1 MMTNQAK
8 NTGKGLFESLSAL
21 SATLV
26 AMLYTRLDLLS
37 LDLEEERAHATLQL
51 VLALT
56 ALFFVGVGVVLAALL
71 LVVIYWETQR
81 VLVLGTLAGS
91 FLVAGFVAGGFALH
105 KVRTKP
111 RLFAASLS
119 ELHKDRQQL
128 ESRE

>member
-1 MMTNQAK
+1 
-8 NTGKGLFESLSAL
+8 LFESLSTL

-37 LDLEEERAHATLQL
+37 LDIEAERAHATLQL

-71 LVVIYWETQR
+71 LVVVYWETQR
-81 VLVLGTLAGS
+81 ILVLASLAGS
-91 FLVAGFVAGGFALH
+91 FLLTGSVAAGFALY
-105 KVRTKP
+105 KLRTKP

-119 ELHKDRQQL
+119 ELHKDRKHL
-128 ESRE
+128 ESRI

>member
-1 MMTNQAK
+1 
-8 NTGKGLFESLSAL
+8 
-21 SATLV
+21 
-26 AMLYTRLDLLS
+26 MLYTRLDLLS
-37 LDLEEERAHATLQL
+37 LDLEEERAHAILQL

-71 LVVIYWETQR
+71 LVVVYWETQR
-81 VLVLGTLAGS
+81 ILVLATLAGS
-91 FLVAGFVAGGFALH
+91 FLLAGLVVAGFALH

-128 ESRE
+128 ESRV